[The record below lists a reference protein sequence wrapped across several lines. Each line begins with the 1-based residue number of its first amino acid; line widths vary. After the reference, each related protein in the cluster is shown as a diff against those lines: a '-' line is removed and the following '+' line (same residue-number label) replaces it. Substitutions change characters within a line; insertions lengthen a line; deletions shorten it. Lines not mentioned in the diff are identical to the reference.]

1 MPTTPLDSTDL
12 RDLIHIN
19 ESAAYELLL
28 SLGALYSPAPRHRA
42 WAERTRAVLGSQW
55 MDEVR
60 FFHEDFWSKLVL
72 MELPVDYPG
81 RADDAA
87 GFIDYVA
94 GLDADSFLF
103 YLLGRVIPRA
113 EMPAVRAEPD
123 SIATRI
129 ANFYELLWPGSS
141 HSHMTGDMMPQVA
154 ADPEPVQ
161 QRLVALLRHY
171 YDTIFAA
178 ELPDLKRHWAAS
190 IADKRRALARQDPD
204 TFLSRLLTKS
214 SIPPMFPEDMP
225 LARINVIPSYYI
237 WRSNFEIW
245 GYGSVNILYN
255 ALATEERDEERGQQE
270 ASISQ
275 VAAALSD
282 TNRLRILAAITQDPE
297 VYGHKLARL
306 CGISQPAVS
315 RHMGILKRAGLV
327 EEVPTDGRVL
337 YRLCRPVLDDFLPQV
352 LRYLEG

>member
-1 MPTTPLDSTDL
+1 MPTTPLDNVDL

-28 SLGALYSPAPRHRA
+28 SLGALYWMPPRHRA
-42 WAERTRAVLGSQW
+42 WAERARTLLGPEW
-55 MDEVR
+55 MAEVR
-60 FFHEDFWSKLVL
+60 FFHEDFWSKLAL

-81 RADDAA
+81 PAHDAA

-103 YLLGRVIPRA
+103 YLFGRVIPRA
-113 EMPAVRAEPD
+113 EMAAVRAEPEG
-123 SIATRI
+123 IAARI

-141 HSHMTGDMMPQVA
+141 HTHMSGDMMPRVA
-154 ADPEPVQ
+154 AEPAQIQ
-161 QRLVALLRHY
+161 QRLVALLRFY
-171 YDTIFAA
+171 YDAVFAA
-178 ELPDLKRHWAAS
+178 ELPALKRHWAAS
-190 IADKRRALARQDPD
+190 IADKRQALARQDAT
-204 TFLSRLLTKS
+204 TFLNRLLTKS
-214 SIPPMFPEDMP
+214 ALPPMFPEDMP

-245 GYGSVNILYN
+245 GYGSVNILFN
-255 ALATEERDEERGQQE
+255 ALATEERDEERGKQE

-297 VYGHKLARL
+297 VYGHKLARM

-337 YRLCRPVLDDFLPQV
+337 YRLCRPVLEDFLPQV